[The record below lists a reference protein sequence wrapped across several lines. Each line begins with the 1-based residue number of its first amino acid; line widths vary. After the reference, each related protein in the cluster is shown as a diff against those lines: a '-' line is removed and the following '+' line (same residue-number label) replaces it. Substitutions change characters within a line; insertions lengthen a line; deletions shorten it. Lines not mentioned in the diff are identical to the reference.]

1 MQLARYLFTRII
13 SYVLV
18 ISVGMTVV
26 FVIPRLT
33 PQNPVISMVARLTSQ
48 GTFMEPEALEAMRDS
63 LMETFGL
70 SGTIWQQYVAFWKRA
85 ITGDFGPSFAVFPTP
100 VNELIVNALPWTMGL
115 LIISTLIAW
124 VIGNLV
130 GLIAG
135 YRSGRWYSRALE
147 SIAVVIY
154 PIPYYILALIL
165 ILFASYGFGVFVVG
179 VGGYAIGLRPG
190 WNWPFILSVIKNSLL
205 PALSIVLINYGW
217 WFLSMKA
224 LSSDI
229 AEEDYVKFAEIK
241 GIPVRHIMTRY
252 VMRNALLPQVTQL
265 AMALGTVFGG
275 ALLTEVVFAYPGLGS
290 LVYMAVSNADY
301 NLMMGITSLSIIAV
315 ASAGLII
322 DLAYPL
328 LDPRVRY

>member
-48 GTFMEPEALEAMRDS
+48 GTFMEPEAVEAMRDS

-85 ITGDFGPSFAVFPTP
+85 VTGDFGPSFAVFPTP

-115 LIISTLIAW
+115 LIISTLVAW
-124 VIGNLV
+124 VIGNIV

-135 YRSGRWYSRALE
+135 YRSRRWYSRALE

-154 PIPYYILALIL
+154 PIPYYILALIYSQIPL
-165 ILFASYGFGVFVVG
+165 RCRESYSPDFEGS
-179 VGGYAIGLRPG
+179 RPRLETNPG
-190 WNWPFILSVIKNSLL
+190 K
-205 PALSIVLINYGW
+205 VLYS
-217 WFLSMKA
+217 F
-224 LSSDI
+224 
-229 AEEDYVKFAEIK
+229 F
-241 GIPVRHIMTRY
+241 RR
-252 VMRNALLPQVTQL
+252 
-265 AMALGTVFGG
+265 
-275 ALLTEVVFAYPGLGS
+275 
-290 LVYMAVSNADY
+290 
-301 NLMMGITSLSIIAV
+301 
-315 ASAGLII
+315 
-322 DLAYPL
+322 
-328 LDPRVRY
+328 

>member
-1 MQLARYLFTRII
+1 
-13 SYVLV
+13 
-18 ISVGMTVV
+18 MTIV

-33 PQNPVISMVARLTSQ
+33 PQNPVVSMLARLTSQ
-48 GTFMEPEALEAMRDS
+48 GTFMEPAAVEAMRNS

-70 SGTIWQQYVAFWKRA
+70 KGSIWEQYVAFWKRA
-85 ITGDFGPSFAVFPTP
+85 ITGDFGPSFVVFPTP
-100 VNELIVNALPWTMGL
+100 VNQLILNALPWTMGL
-115 LIISTLIAW
+115 LIVSTLIAW
-124 VIGNLV
+124 VLGNIV

-135 YRSGRWYSRALE
+135 YRPGRWYSRLLE

-165 ILFASYGFGVFVVG
+165 ILFASYALGIFTVG

-190 WNWPFILSVIKNSLL
+190 WNWAFIVSVLRNSLL

-229 AEEDYVKFAEIK
+229 SEEDYVKFAEIK
-241 GIPVRHIMTRY
+241 GIPTRLIMTRY

-275 ALLTEVVFAYPGLGS
+275 ALLTEVIFAYPGLGS

-322 DLAYPL
+322 DLFYPL